1 MCICIRTSIDVYI
14 SLFFPS
20 NNYRIFNTDQFN
32 REKSRCIKIVLRYSS
47 TIFRAIFFP
56 LAEEIDVWIESFTF
70 RDTSM
75 FGGVGRGGEGKNKNR
90 RPIES
95 GAINGSRH
103 CSPRFQVKF
112 ARIKNGAIVYRNSLF
127 VFFFFTFYAIHSEN
141 RFCFP
146 SDRYSIAIF
155 ISIIG
160 PIQSFEFYSQE
171 GENFIE

>member
-20 NNYRIFNTDQFN
+20 NNYCIFNTDRFN

>member
-20 NNYRIFNTDQFN
+20 NNYRIFNTDRFN